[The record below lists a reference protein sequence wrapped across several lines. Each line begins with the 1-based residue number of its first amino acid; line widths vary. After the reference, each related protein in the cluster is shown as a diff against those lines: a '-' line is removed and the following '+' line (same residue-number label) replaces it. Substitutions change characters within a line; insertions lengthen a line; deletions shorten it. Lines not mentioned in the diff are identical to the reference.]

1 MQNQLDTTSSQ
12 SKPPTSWTTSE
23 KEKLSAVL
31 AIVCANQAAYGTA
44 PNMQSIYSFYKMKLE
59 GRFPMASILQALDTY
74 TDTNRDIP
82 QPADIINIIIPPKKR
97 VTEAQLVTSTKAQER
112 NGWDPFSDDQDV
124 INAYRVQEKQDLANN
139 KKHDELVLPVG
150 HLVKRIGGS
159 YAQK

>member
-1 MQNQLDTTSSQ
+1 
-12 SKPPTSWTTSE
+12 
-23 KEKLSAVL
+23 
-31 AIVCANQAAYGTA
+31 
-44 PNMQSIYSFYKMKLE
+44 
-59 GRFPMASILQALDTY
+59 MASILQALDTY

-97 VTEAQLVTSTKAQER
+97 VTEAQLVTATKAQER

-124 INAYRVQEKQDLANN
+124 INEYREQEKQDFANN
-139 KKHDELVLPVG
+139 KKHDDLVLPVG